1 MGILVLC
8 TTLVGAHGTIVAI
21 TATAG
26 IVVLVVDNQVN
37 YNKKYKSYNNMA
49 QKERIERPA
58 QVIKPV
64 IAPISN
70 EVKTK
75 VSLAFQ
81 EVVNAIKNKHLG

>member
-1 MGILVLC
+1 M
-8 TTLVGAHGTIVAI
+8 AI

-75 VSLAFQ
+75 VSLALQ

>member
-1 MGILVLC
+1 MVTGV
-8 TTLVGAHGTIVAI
+8 IV
-21 TATAG
+21 G
-26 IVVLVVDNQVN
+26 IVVLVAAHKVN
-37 YNKKYKSYNNMA
+37 FNKKYKSYNNMA

>member
-1 MGILVLC
+1 
-8 TTLVGAHGTIVAI
+8 
-21 TATAG
+21 
-26 IVVLVVDNQVN
+26 
-37 YNKKYKSYNNMA
+37 MA
-49 QKERIERPA
+49 NKERIERPA